1 MLGTSFC
8 IDLSE
13 LGYSLEMASGP
24 CLIPTFLLMCPEK
37 QRERCTQK
45 TVINSLLSDLR
56 GVLTRYKEDRT
67 VLKLKVLPP
76 SFAIIESK

>member
-1 MLGTSFC
+1 MLETSFC
-8 IDLSE
+8 VVLSE

-24 CLIPTFLLMCPEK
+24 YLIPTFLLMCPEK
-37 QRERCTQK
+37 QRERCMQK

-67 VLKLKVLPP
+67 VLKCKVLPP
-76 SFAIIESK
+76 SFAIIV